1 MAVASGFEGAAV
13 LDSPDQPRPIIT
25 SLQATGQTERCQ
37 MELSR
42 RGALAMIACAISVA
56 PSTAA
61 DDRTEIVTLSAETET
76 IIQSLIVTGYHKD
89 REEVVR
95 AAIAA
100 FMARY
105 GNE

>member
-13 LDSPDQPRPIIT
+13 LDSPDQPGPIII

-42 RGALAMIACAISVA
+42 RDAPAMIACAISVA

-61 DDRTEIVTLSAETET
+61 DDRTEIVTLSAETEA
-76 IIQSLIVTGYHKD
+76 IIESLIVTGYHKN
-89 REEVVR
+89 REEVVH